1 MPAVCRVPAGL
12 SDSAADDGHVTSKSA
27 VPGYCDVIDD
37 NMASSDCLHHPLYH
51 HPYHH
56 EYSHRHQHWTV
67 APPPPS
73 YSSTNWDRPL
83 QPSAPQPDSAPYA
96 DTAPTQTPPLHRLR
110 PYTDLAS
117 CTDSTPYADSAPY
130 CRDDDA
136 VTSRAHYVVDS
147 SSTIANQDTIQTCGD
162 PLPPATCPLCRR
174 QRPVCV

>member
-96 DTAPTQTPPLHRLR
+96 DTAPTQTPPLHRPRLLHRLHPLRRLR
-110 PYTDLAS
+110 PLL
-117 CTDSTPYADSAPY
+117 PRRRR
-130 CRDDDA
+130 RD
-136 VTSRAHYVVDS
+136 VTRSLRRRFVVD
-147 SSTIANQDTIQTCGD
+147 N
-162 PLPPATCPLCRR
+162 R
-174 QRPVCV
+174 

>member
-83 QPSAPQPDSAPYA
+83 QPSAPQPDSAPYY
-96 DTAPTQTPPLHRLR
+96 H
-110 PYTDLAS
+110 
-117 CTDSTPYADSAPY
+117 
-130 CRDDDA
+130 DDDA

>member
-96 DTAPTQTPPLHRLR
+96 D
-110 PYTDLAS
+110 
-117 CTDSTPYADSAPY
+117 SAPY

-136 VTSRAHYVVDS
+136 MTSRAHYVVDS

>member
-96 DTAPTQTPPLHRLR
+96 DTAPTQTPPLHRPRLLHRLR
-110 PYTDLAS
+110 PLL
-117 CTDSTPYADSAPY
+117 PRRRR
-130 CRDDDA
+130 RD
-136 VTSRAHYVVDS
+136 VTRSLRRRFVVD
-147 SSTIANQDTIQTCGD
+147 N
-162 PLPPATCPLCRR
+162 R
-174 QRPVCV
+174 